1 MVMAVALG
9 ELVFL
14 GFNKRVA
21 ALDRRTGDLV
31 WEWKAKKGWQ
41 YVSLLLVDD
50 EQLIVSAC
58 GYTYSLN
65 PLTGEQQWFN
75 GLSGF
80 GTGVTSIVAA
90 NCPASHHPQ
99 IAAASEQADSAAAT

>member
-1 MVMAVALG
+1 MTTSFSDM
-9 ELVFL
+9 VFL
-14 GFNKRVA
+14 GFNKRVV
-21 ALDRRTGDLV
+21 ALDRRTGDVV
-31 WEWKAKKGWQ
+31 WEWKARKGWQ

-65 PLTGEQQWFN
+65 PLTGDEQWYN
-75 GLSGF
+75 SLPGF

-90 NCPASHHPQ
+90 NCPTSHHLQ
-99 IAAASEQADSAAAT
+99 IAAASEEESANAAT

>member
-1 MVMAVALG
+1 MAIALS

-21 ALDRRTGDLV
+21 ALDRRTIALV
-31 WEWKAKKGWQ
+31 WGWKAPRGWQ

-58 GYTYSLN
+58 GYTYSLD
-65 PLTGEQQWFN
+65 PLTGEQQWYN
-75 GLSGF
+75 ELRGF
-80 GTGVTSIVAA
+80 GTGVTSIVAK
-90 NCPASHHPQ
+90 NSSTSHHLQ
-99 IAAASEQADSAAAT
+99 IAAANEEENAAASS